1 MRQEYKLSLDLG
13 TNSIGWCVFDLK
25 KDPDDSTKNLIPC
38 AIRKMG
44 VRLFSEPRNPKNK
57 TTLAAARRA
66 KRLARR
72 NLQRFKQRKNKLI
85 NLLVKHRLMPDNETD
100 RLKLKEKNPYLL
112 RHKAIREQLSLFEIG
127 RAIYNLNIRRGFKSN
142 RKELLKEDSEKS
154 KLKQHIKHL
163 ESLLKENNYD
173 TIGDF
178 LYARQDAGLKI
189 KCWSPND
196 EKKAST
202 SDKEAL
208 KDEFFISRELVKK
221 ELELIWETQRKYH
234 PEILTDNAFSEIS
247 DCILSQRPLKSCKEL
262 IGTCSYERNLE
273 SAQLKR
279 APRALVSHELLSLFQ
294 RLGNLKYLDKNDSS
308 LSQKALTIDQIFKV
322 YNYAWSNPSSKLE
335 FSKIREIC
343 NFDSSISFNYEKA
356 ELKKQNNSKKTKTK
370 TEASSLEFVA
380 NLAAIKELGIFSNLI
395 KVKDF
400 KTLDEIIYKL
410 VSEADDEEVFN
421 HIESKVDKELSEK
434 EKESLM
440 DEGLAKCAEKLK
452 SDYASMCE
460 IAINK
465 FLGEYLSLLIVGC
478 FDSLPKFNDLENKL
492 YPDRAKQDGFRDEL
506 PFYGDLP
513 LNCLTPMPS
522 FKNNVRKLEIEK
534 RITNPTVHVALNQLR
549 LIVNSLIK
557 KYGKPAQISL
567 ELARDLKNSKK
578 EKERIATSQ
587 EHNKD
592 IKDEFKEFA
601 SQYRGNINSH
611 DDLVKF
617 KLWKEMK
624 VTGDRLCVYSDKKI
638 SCTNLFSNEIQ
649 IEHIK
654 PFSKSLDDS
663 LSNKVLAHWSA
674 NQDKKNKTPYQAFSN
689 SEKYSWEEI
698 KDRSYDLFYAVNRK
712 KYFNLISEEEPK
724 VEDFLARQLTDTQY
738 ISRVARKYLSC
749 LIEEKNI
756 FVNNGRVTKII
767 RDDALGLS
775 SLLNPDSN
783 TKDRRD
789 HRHHAL
795 DAFVVGIIDSAMV
808 NRIHRASARNE
819 NIKSLVSSLKAIEGD
834 NSRLLE
840 DLETHL
846 MKIQIS
852 VKPDHSIDGE
862 IHKESIYGL
871 KPLIDFEKKYKTNP
885 FKEPLDSESYF
896 FGVERVKLD
905 DLKDFTHVVNP
916 YLREQLKKCFE
927 EKANASEAINY
938 FKESVSSKTKKIKV
952 FTELNPAK
960 YIVRKNESGEVF
972 QGFKSGNNAFAII
985 YKNLKNK
992 YEISIV
998 STFDAYQA
1006 RKIARVYKSCKEHL
1020 PKYIDVLV
1028 NNNRPSLD
1036 SELQYVLF
1044 QGDIIQIDNPDK
1056 TSKFKKVNLL
1066 VKSFRADENN
1076 VIVANELLPVELQ
1089 SNLEGFDKKKGE
1101 RRANMRFFN
1110 DHQPIKLKL
1119 SPIGA

>member
-1 MRQEYKLSLDLG
+1 M
-13 TNSIGWCVFDLK
+13 
-25 KDPDDSTKNLIPC
+25 
-38 AIRKMG
+38 
-44 VRLFSEPRNPKNK
+44 
-57 TTLAAARRA
+57 
-66 KRLARR
+66 
-72 NLQRFKQRKNKLI
+72 
-85 NLLVKHRLMPDNETD
+85 
-100 RLKLKEKNPYLL
+100 
-112 RHKAIREQLSLFEIG
+112 
-127 RAIYNLNIRRGFKSN
+127 
-142 RKELLKEDSEKS
+142 
-154 KLKQHIKHL
+154 
-163 ESLLKENNYD
+163 
-173 TIGDF
+173 
-178 LYARQDAGLKI
+178 
-189 KCWSPND
+189 
-196 EKKAST
+196 
-202 SDKEAL
+202 
-208 KDEFFISRELVKK
+208 
-221 ELELIWETQRKYH
+221 
-234 PEILTDNAFSEIS
+234 
-247 DCILSQRPLKSCKEL
+247 
-262 IGTCSYERNLE
+262 
-273 SAQLKR
+273 
-279 APRALVSHELLSLFQ
+279 
-294 RLGNLKYLDKNDSS
+294 
-308 LSQKALTIDQIFKV
+308 
-322 YNYAWSNPSSKLE
+322 
-335 FSKIREIC
+335 
-343 NFDSSISFNYEKA
+343 
-356 ELKKQNNSKKTKTK
+356 
-370 TEASSLEFVA
+370 
-380 NLAAIKELGIFSNLI
+380 
-395 KVKDF
+395 
-400 KTLDEIIYKL
+400 
-410 VSEADDEEVFN
+410 
-421 HIESKVDKELSEK
+421 
-434 EKESLM
+434 
-440 DEGLAKCAEKLK
+440 
-452 SDYASMCE
+452 
-460 IAINK
+460 
-465 FLGEYLSLLIVGC
+465 
-478 FDSLPKFNDLENKL
+478 
-492 YPDRAKQDGFRDEL
+492 
-506 PFYGDLP
+506 
-513 LNCLTPMPS
+513 
-522 FKNNVRKLEIEK
+522 
-534 RITNPTVHVALNQLR
+534 
-549 LIVNSLIK
+549 
-557 KYGKPAQISL
+557 
-567 ELARDLKNSKK
+567 
-578 EKERIATSQ
+578 
-587 EHNKD
+587 
-592 IKDEFKEFA
+592 
-601 SQYRGNINSH
+601 
-611 DDLVKF
+611 
-617 KLWKEMK
+617 
-624 VTGDRLCVYSDKKI
+624 
-638 SCTNLFSNEIQ
+638 
-649 IEHIK
+649 
-654 PFSKSLDDS
+654 
-663 LSNKVLAHWSA
+663 
-674 NQDKKNKTPYQAFSN
+674 
-689 SEKYSWEEI
+689 
-698 KDRSYDLFYAVNRK
+698 
-712 KYFNLISEEEPK
+712 
-724 VEDFLARQLTDTQY
+724 
-738 ISRVARKYLSC
+738 
-749 LIEEKNI
+749 
-756 FVNNGRVTKII
+756 TKII